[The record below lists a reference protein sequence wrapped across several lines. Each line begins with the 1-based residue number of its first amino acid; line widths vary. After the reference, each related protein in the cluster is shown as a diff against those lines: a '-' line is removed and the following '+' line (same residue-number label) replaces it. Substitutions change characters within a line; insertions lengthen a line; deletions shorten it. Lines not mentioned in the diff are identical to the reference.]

1 METLTEVVRSSKQIK
16 IQGFSVTSAMSD
28 GDALKSRWKVG
39 GYDWEVQLFP
49 NSIVVLHLYLRSN
62 IVSPDSSVKVMF
74 SARVVDPSGKLKRHQ
89 GILSVAHN
97 FKRSGYRCYGGPL
110 MSRSE
115 LQTSDD
121 LVPSS
126 GLNHHLGELLHKG
139 TGADVTLVAAGE
151 SFAAH
156 KAILASR
163 SPVFMAEFFGHMKEK
178 RSPRVEIKDM
188 DAAILGAML
197 RFIYTDSVPE
207 PEDGDDGEVAAMH
220 TAQHLL
226 AAADRYGIDRLK
238 VACEDRLFDGVTVD
252 TARGDDSGL
261 GGAARLLVLPP
272 ESQVR
277 RAHRCKP

>member
-1 METLTEVVRSSKQIK
+1 M
-16 IQGFSVTSAMSD
+16 
-28 GDALKSRWKVG
+28 
-39 GYDWEVQLFP
+39 
-49 NSIVVLHLYLRSN
+49 LR
-62 IVSPDSSVKVMF
+62 
-74 SARVVDPSGKLKRHQ
+74 
-89 GILSVAHN
+89 
-97 FKRSGYRCYGGPL
+97 
-110 MSRSE
+110 E
-115 LQTSDD
+115 LDKNATTHHPRPADD